1 MCVARKSGPGR
12 EYSVAV
18 DWRDCAWSPRIV
30 VQLPVAAHLDPA
42 TRVGRRCPPSV
53 VPQCGTEVDNA
64 AQTSTRTSAAMFLP
78 VLPPAGDKTI
88 TRLNPV
94 FFQIHE
100 NHPYEK

>member
-1 MCVARKSGPGR
+1 
-12 EYSVAV
+12 
-18 DWRDCAWSPRIV
+18 
-30 VQLPVAAHLDPA
+30 
-42 TRVGRRCPPSV
+42 
-53 VPQCGTEVDNA
+53 
-64 AQTSTRTSAAMFLP
+64 MFLP